1 MRTRGVICQGDFRF
15 VVPLL
20 VPLVLASV
28 RRGRLTELLAGAIAL
43 GAAVFFV
50 SL

>member
-20 VPLVLASV
+20 VPL
-28 RRGRLTELLAGAIAL
+28 AGAIAL